1 VTKINDVVKKE
12 TKYIAYFV
20 LLFSV
25 IMELVFLILQ
35 KWDYTVLLGNLL
47 SGSAVVLNFLFMGI
61 SVQKALEKDEKD
73 AKNAIRASQSLR
85 TFFLFVVAAVG
96 AAVPI
101 FNIWSSL
108 IPLLFPRI
116 AIALRPLFNRKEN

>member
-1 VTKINDVVKKE
+1 MTKISDVVIKE

-20 LLFSV
+20 ILFSV
-25 IMELVFLILQ
+25 IMESVFLVMQ
-35 KWDYTVLLGNLL
+35 KWDYTVLLGNIL
-47 SGSAVVLNFLFMGI
+47 SATAVVLNFLFMGI
-61 SVQKALEKDEKD
+61 SIQKALEKDEKD
-73 AKNAIRASQSLR
+73 AKTAVKASQSLR
-85 TFFLFVVAAVG
+85 TFFLFVVVAIG

-101 FNIWSSL
+101 FNIWSSI

>member
-1 VTKINDVVKKE
+1 MTKINDVVKKE

-20 LLFSV
+20 ILFSV
-25 IMELVFLILQ
+25 IMESVFLILQ

-96 AAVPI
+96 AAAPI

-116 AIALRPLFNRKEN
+116 AISLRPLFNRKEN

>member
-1 VTKINDVVKKE
+1 MTKISDVVIKE

-20 LLFSV
+20 ILFSV
-25 IMELVFLILQ
+25 IMESVFLVMQ
-35 KWDYTVLLGNLL
+35 KWDYTVLLGNIL
-47 SGSAVVLNFLFMGI
+47 SATAVVLNFLFMGI
-61 SVQKALEKDEKD
+61 SIQKALEKDEKD
-73 AKNAIRASQSLR
+73 AKTAIKASQSLR
-85 TFFLFVVAAVG
+85 TFFLFVVVAIGV
-96 AAVPI
+96 AVPI

>member
-1 VTKINDVVKKE
+1 MAKINDVVVKE

-20 LLFSV
+20 ILFSV
-25 IMELVFLILQ
+25 IMESVFLVMQ
-35 KWDYTVLLGNLL
+35 KWDYRVLLGNLL
-47 SGSAVVLNFLFMGI
+47 SGTAVVLNFLFMGI
-61 SVQKALEKDEKD
+61 SIQKALEKDEKD
-73 AKNAIRASQSLR
+73 AKTAIKASQSLR
-85 TFFLFVVAAVG
+85 TFFLFVVVAIGV
-96 AAVPI
+96 AVPI